1 MTIQELKSHIENNS
15 VTDAPLIFKDDED
28 MFLSNQYIKAI
39 SKCRNLRVN
48 YIQDLSEVT
57 NDGFDFFGF
66 ETDEQPDCLN
76 VLKTQVYSWGG
87 AQIARATNL
96 IVVVTKFAD
105 KDVEKALSDHIVVM
119 PKLEDWQIRDYVY
132 SVCEGVNH
140 KDLDWL
146 MSLCGKNICRLQQE
160 LDKLMLFNIDERKYL
175 FDSFIRDGAMDD
187 LSSYNIFNFTN
198 AIASKDMLTL
208 KSIYKEIER
217 ADITDFYLL
226 SILLKNFRNIVLVQL
241 NSNPTPETT
250 GLDSKQL
257 YAIKRIPRVY
267 RSDQLVNI
275 FTFLC
280 DIDRQVKEGE
290 LPASLVVDYLTVKIL
305 SM

>member
-1 MTIQELKSHIENNS
+1 MTIQELKQQIELGV
-15 VTDAPLIFKDDED
+15 VTDTPMIFKDDET
-28 MFLSNQYIKAI
+28 MFLSTQYIKAI
-39 SKCRNLRVN
+39 SKVKKLKIN
-48 YIQDLSEVT
+48 YIQSLSEVIS
-57 NDGFDFFGF
+57 DALDFFAC

-76 VLKTQVYSWGG
+76 VLHSPVYEYRDIDIS
-87 AQIARATNL
+87 RTTNL

-105 KDVEKALSDHIVVM
+105 KDLEKKLAEYIVSM
-119 PKLEDWQIRDYVY
+119 PKLEDWQIKDYVY
-132 SVCEGVNH
+132 SVCEGVNQ

-160 LDKLMLFNIDERKYL
+160 LDKLTLFNVDERKYL
-175 FDSFIRDGAMDD
+175 FDAFVRDGSMDD

-198 AIASKDMLTL
+198 AITSKDFTTL

-226 SILLKNFRNIVLVQL
+226 SVLLKNFRNIVLVQL

-267 RSDQLVNI
+267 SPEQLVKI

-290 LPASLVVDYLTVKIL
+290 LPANLVVDYLTVKIL

>member
-1 MTIQELKSHIENNS
+1 MTIQELKKQIETNC
-15 VTDAPLIFKDDED
+15 VTDAPLIFKDDES
-28 MFLSNQYIKAI
+28 MFLSNQYIEAI
-39 SKCRNLRVN
+39 SRSKNLRIN
-48 YIQDLSEVT
+48 YIEDLSEVIS
-57 NDGFDFFGF
+57 DGFDFFGI
-66 ETDEQPDCLN
+66 ETVEQPDCLN
-76 VLKTQVYSWGG
+76 VLKSSVYSWGNTN
-87 AQIARATNL
+87 IARTTNL

-105 KDVEKALSDHIVVM
+105 KEAEKKLSDYIVVM
-119 PKLEDWQIRDYVY
+119 PKLEDWQIKDYVY
-132 SVCEGVNH
+132 SICEGVDH

-160 LDKLMLFNIDERKYL
+160 LDKLTLFNVDERKYL
-175 FDSFIRDGAMDD
+175 FNSFIRDGAVND

-226 SILLKNFRNIVLVQL
+226 TVLLKNFRNIVLVQL
-241 NSNPTPETT
+241 NPNPTPETT
-250 GLDSKQL
+250 GLESKQL
-257 YAIKRIPRVY
+257 YAIKRIPRCY
-267 RSDQLVNI
+267 SPDQLVRI

-280 DIDRQVKEGE
+280 DIDRQVKAGE

>member
-1 MTIQELKSHIENNS
+1 MTIQELKKQIETNC
-15 VTDAPLIFKDDED
+15 VTDAPLIFKDDES
-28 MFLSNQYIKAI
+28 MFLSNQYIEAI
-39 SKCRNLRVN
+39 SRSKNLRIN
-48 YIQDLSEVT
+48 YIEDLSEVIS
-57 NDGFDFFGF
+57 DGFDFFGI
-66 ETDEQPDCLN
+66 ETVEQPDCLN
-76 VLKTQVYSWGG
+76 VLKSSVYSWGNTD
-87 AQIARATNL
+87 IARTTNL

-105 KDVEKALSDHIVVM
+105 KEAEKKLSDYIVVM
-119 PKLEDWQIRDYVY
+119 PKLEDWQIKDYVY
-132 SVCEGVNH
+132 SICEGVDH

-160 LDKLMLFNIDERKYL
+160 LDKLTLFNVDERKYL
-175 FDSFIRDGAMDD
+175 FNSFIRDGAVND

-226 SILLKNFRNIVLVQL
+226 TVLLKNFRNIVLVQL
-241 NSNPTPETT
+241 NPNPTPETT
-250 GLDSKQL
+250 GLESKQL
-257 YAIKRIPRVY
+257 YAIKRIPRCY
-267 RSDQLVNI
+267 SPDQLVRI

>member
-1 MTIQELKSHIENNS
+1 MTIQELKQQIEMGV
-15 VTDAPLIFKDDED
+15 VTNAPLIFKDDEST
-28 MFLSNQYIKAI
+28 FLSDQYIKAI
-39 SKCRNLRVN
+39 SKVKKLKIN
-48 YIQDLSEVT
+48 YIQSLNEVIS
-57 NDGFDFFGF
+57 DYSDFFAC
-66 ETDEQPDCLN
+66 ETDEQPDSLN
-76 VLKTQVYSWGG
+76 VLRASVYEWGKVN
-87 AQIARATNL
+87 IARATNL

-105 KDVEKALSDHIVVM
+105 KEVEKSLSDYIVVM

-132 SVCEGVNH
+132 SVCEGVNQ

-146 MSLCGKNICRLQQE
+146 MNICGKNVCRLQQE
-160 LDKLMLFNIDERKYL
+160 LDKLTLFNIDERKYL
-175 FDSFIRDGAMDD
+175 FDSFVRDGSMDD

-198 AIASKDMLTL
+198 AIASKDFTTL

-226 SILLKNFRNIVLVQL
+226 TVLLKNFRNIVLVQL
-241 NSNPTPETT
+241 NSNPTPEST
-250 GLDSKQL
+250 GLDAKQL
-257 YAIKRIPRVY
+257 YAIKRLPRAY
-267 RSDQLVNI
+267 SPEQLVNI

-290 LPASLVVDYLTVKIL
+290 LPAQLVVDYLTMKIL

>member
-1 MTIQELKSHIENNS
+1 MTIQELKNQIES
-15 VTDAPLIFKDDED
+15 GVVTDAPLIFKDDD
-28 MFLSNQYIKAI
+28 SRFLSNQYITAI
-39 SKCRNLRVN
+39 SKVKKLKIN
-48 YIQDLSEVT
+48 YIQSLSEVIY
-57 NDGFDFFGF
+57 DSFDFF
-66 ETDEQPDCLN
+66 TCDNDEQPSCLN
-76 VLKTQVYSWGG
+76 VLYSQVYEWGN
-87 AQIARATNL
+87 IDLARTTNL
-96 IVVVTKFAD
+96 IVVTTKFVD
-105 KDVEKALSDHIVVM
+105 KETEKKLSDYIVVM
-119 PKLEDWQIRDYVY
+119 PKLEDWQIKDYVY
-132 SVCEGVNH
+132 SICEGVNQ

-146 MSLCGKNICRLQQE
+146 MNLCGKNVCRLQQE
-160 LDKLMLFNIDERKYL
+160 LDKLTLFNVDERKYL
-175 FDSFIRDGAMDD
+175 FDSFVRDGSMDD

-198 AIASKDMLTL
+198 AIATKDFNTL

-226 SILLKNFRNIVLVQL
+226 TVLLKNFRNIVLVQL

-257 YAIKRIPRVY
+257 YAIKRIPKVY
-267 RSDQLVNI
+267 SPQQLVNI
-275 FTFLC
+275 FKFLC

>member
-1 MTIQELKSHIENNS
+1 MTIQELKGQIENNC
-15 VTDAPLIFKDDED
+15 VTDAPIIFKDDET
-28 MFLSNQYIKAI
+28 MFLSNQYINAI
-39 SKCRNLRVN
+39 SKSRKLKIN
-48 YIQDLSEVT
+48 YIQDLSEVII
-57 NDGFDFFGF
+57 DGFDFFGV
-66 ETDEQPDCLN
+66 ETGEQPDCLN
-76 VLKTQVYSWGG
+76 VLKTQVYNWGEKD
-87 AQIARATNL
+87 IARTTNL

-105 KDVEKALSDHIVVM
+105 KETEKSLSDYIVVM
-119 PKLEDWQIRDYVY
+119 PKLEDWQIKDYVY
-132 SVCEGVNH
+132 SICEGVNQ

-146 MSLCGKNICRLQQE
+146 MNLCGKNICRLQQE
-160 LDKLMLFNIDERKYL
+160 LDKLTLFNVDERKYL
-175 FDSFIRDGAMDD
+175 FDSFIRDGAVDD

-198 AIASKDMLTL
+198 AIVSKDMLTL

-226 SILLKNFRNIVLVQL
+226 TVLLKNFRNIVLVQL
-241 NSNPTPETT
+241 NSNPTSETT

-267 RSDQLVNI
+267 SPEQLVQI

>member
-1 MTIQELKSHIENNS
+1 MTIQELKGQIENNC
-15 VTDAPLIFKDDED
+15 VTDAPIIFKDNET
-28 MFLSNQYIKAI
+28 MFLSNQYINAI
-39 SKCRNLRVN
+39 SKSRKLKIN
-48 YIQDLSEVT
+48 YIQDLSEVVS
-57 NDGFDFFGF
+57 DGFDFFGV
-66 ETDEQPDCLN
+66 ETNEQPDCLN
-76 VLKTQVYSWGG
+76 VLKTTVYNWGEKD
-87 AQIARATNL
+87 IARTTNL

-105 KDVEKALSDHIVVM
+105 KEIEKSLSDYIIVM
-119 PKLEDWQIRDYVY
+119 PNLEDWQIKDYVY
-132 SVCEGVNH
+132 SICEGVNQ

-146 MSLCGKNICRLQQE
+146 MNLCGKNICRLQQE
-160 LDKLMLFNIDERKYL
+160 LDKLTLFNVDERKYL
-175 FDSFIRDGAMDD
+175 FDTFIRDGAVDD

-198 AIASKDMLTL
+198 AIVSKDMLTL

-226 SILLKNFRNIVLVQL
+226 SVLLKNFRNIILVQL
-241 NSNPTPETT
+241 NSNPTSETT

-267 RSDQLVNI
+267 SPDQLVKI

-280 DIDRQVKEGE
+280 DIDRQVKEGD

-305 SM
+305 SI

>member
-1 MTIQELKSHIENNS
+1 MTIQELKYQIES
-15 VTDAPLIFKDDED
+15 GTITDSPIIFKENSQG
-28 MFLSNQYIKAI
+28 FLSTQYIKEI
-39 SKCRNLRVN
+39 SKVRKMDIT
-48 YIQDLSEVT
+48 YIQSLNEVLNDAWSFFACDTTENTSNLSVLRSEVYEWGSS
-57 NDGFDFFGF
+57 GFD
-66 ETDEQPDCLN
+66 
-76 VLKTQVYSWGG
+76 
-87 AQIARATNL
+87 RATNC

-105 KDVEKALSDHIVVM
+105 KNIERELEPYIVNV
-119 PKLEDWQIRDYVY
+119 PALEDWQIKDYVY
-132 SVCEGVNH
+132 SICEGIAQ

-146 MSLCGKNICRLQQE
+146 MNLCGKNIHRLQSE
-160 LDKLMLFNIDERKYL
+160 LDKLTLFNVDERRYL
-175 FDSFIRDGAMDD
+175 FDAFVRDGAMDD

-198 AIASKDMLTL
+198 AIASKDYNMLR
-208 KSIYKEIER
+208 SIYKEIER

-226 SILLKNFRNIVLVQL
+226 TVLLKNFRNILMVQL
-241 NSNPTPETT
+241 NSNPTPEST

-267 RSDQLVNI
+267 SAEQLVKI
-275 FTFLC
+275 FDFLC

>member
-1 MTIQELKSHIENNS
+1 MTIEELKHQIESNC
-15 VTDAPLIFKDDED
+15 VTNTPLIFKDDETK
-28 MFLSNQYIKAI
+28 FLSDMYIRAI
-39 SKCRNLRVN
+39 SKSKGLKIN
-48 YIQDLSEVT
+48 YIDSL
-57 NDGFDFFGF
+57 NDVVSSSFDFFTC
-66 ETDEQPDCLN
+66 ETDEQPSCLN
-76 VLKTQVYSWGG
+76 VLHAPVYEWGNVD
-87 AQIARATNL
+87 ITSTTNL
-96 IVVVTKFAD
+96 IVVTNKFSD
-105 KDVEKALSDHIVVM
+105 KDNEKKLSDHIVVM
-119 PKLEDWQIRDYVY
+119 PKLEDWQIKDYVY
-132 SVCEGVNH
+132 SICEGVNP

-146 MSLCGKNICRLQQE
+146 ISICGKNICRLQQE
-160 LDKLMLFNIDERKYL
+160 LDKLTLFNVDERRYL
-175 FDSFIRDGAMDD
+175 FDSFIRDGAMND

-226 SILLKNFRNIVLVQL
+226 TVLLKNFRNILMVQL

-267 RSDQLVNI
+267 STTQLVKI
-275 FTFLC
+275 FDFLC

-290 LPASLVVDYLTVKIL
+290 LPAELVVDYLTVKIL

>member
-1 MTIQELKSHIENNS
+1 MTIQELKKQIETNC
-15 VTDAPLIFKDDED
+15 VTDAPLIFKDDET
-28 MFLSNQYIKAI
+28 MFLSNQYIEAI
-39 SKCRNLRVN
+39 SKSRNLKIN
-48 YIQDLSEVT
+48 YIDDLSEVVS
-57 NDGFDFFGF
+57 DGFDFFGV

-76 VLKTQVYSWGG
+76 VLKSQVYSWGN
-87 AQIARATNL
+87 IDLTRTTNL

-105 KDVEKALSDHIVVM
+105 KETEKKLSNYIVVM
-119 PKLEDWQIRDYVY
+119 PKLEDWQIKDYVY
-132 SVCEGVNH
+132 SICEGVEH

-160 LDKLMLFNIDERKYL
+160 LDKLTLFNIDERKYL
-175 FDSFIRDGAMDD
+175 FNSFIRDGAVND

-198 AIASKDMLTL
+198 AIASRDMLTL

-226 SILLKNFRNIVLVQL
+226 TVLLKNFRNIVLVQL
-241 NSNPTPETT
+241 NPNPTPETT
-250 GLDSKQL
+250 GLEAKQL
-257 YAIKRIPRVY
+257 YAIKRIPRCY
-267 RSDQLVNI
+267 SPDQLVRI

>member
-1 MTIQELKSHIENNS
+1 MTIQELKRQIENNC
-15 VTDAPLIFKDDED
+15 VTDAPIIFKDDET
-28 MFLSNQYIKAI
+28 MFLSNQYIAAI
-39 SKCRNLRVN
+39 SKSRNLKIT
-48 YIQDLSEVT
+48 YIQDLSEAIS
-57 NDGFDFFGF
+57 NSFDFFSCD
-66 ETDEQPDCLN
+66 TDEQPDCLN
-76 VLKTQVYSWGG
+76 VLKTTVYNWKETNF
-87 AQIARATNL
+87 ARATNL

-105 KDVEKALSDHIVVM
+105 KQIEKALENYTVVM

-132 SVCEGVNH
+132 SICEGVSQ

-146 MSLCGKNICRLQQE
+146 MNICGKNICRLQQE
-160 LDKLMLFNIDERKYL
+160 LDKLTLFSVDERKYL
-175 FDSFIRDGAMDD
+175 FDSFIRDGAVDD

-198 AIASKDMLTL
+198 AIASKDLTTL
-208 KSIYKEIER
+208 RSIYKEIER

-226 SILLKNFRNIVLVQL
+226 TVLLKNFRNIVLVQL

-267 RSDQLVNI
+267 SPDQLVDI
-275 FTFLC
+275 FRFLC

-290 LPASLVVDYLTVKIL
+290 LTANLVVDYLTVKIL